1 VGDSL
6 LQWWLSTNA
15 KEVNEASLF
24 MAQVARIEC
33 ASSFEELALEAI
45 VTNGEGE
52 VLPFAVAI
60 NGKKSISRDLC
71 LLL

>member
-1 VGDSL
+1 MGDSL

-33 ASSFEELALEAI
+33 CFSFEELTLEAI
-45 VTNGEGE
+45 VTNSEGE
-52 VLPFAVAI
+52 VLPFAVGI
-60 NGKKSISRDLC
+60 NGKKSIRLDLC